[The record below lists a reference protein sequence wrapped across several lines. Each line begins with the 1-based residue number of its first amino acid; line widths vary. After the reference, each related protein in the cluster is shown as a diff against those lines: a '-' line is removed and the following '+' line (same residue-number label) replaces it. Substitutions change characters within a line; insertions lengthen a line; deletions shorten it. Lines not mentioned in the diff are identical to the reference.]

1 MSTADD
7 STKRVTTAITF
18 FTTTVPAARRAK
30 VMAEAQPLLT
40 APIRSK
46 ELWPAL
52 LLADYKKEGTLND
65 AAVNVLYESQKELFK
80 DLLLVNSPEELMEL
94 LDTNED
100 GLLNEDEQIL
110 AFSLMK
116 ERMQDVAEE
125 LCAIHEYALYKEMMK
140 GVRSM
145 EADILVYQE
154 RMRKRN
160 HHEELSAYHKAGEV
174 KLELFQ
180 QEWSRAF
187 TVYEKE
193 SEAKV
198 RALQQLHEEQTN
210 QLNEKLQKDVDFV
223 KVKPKAKMRALQTQE
238 KLVAVNERYSEA
250 QKIRNE
256 LKVLEADEQM
266 RMESKVLQDQEKK
279 RLKLQKQH
287 AKELSELQLKNQTGY
302 YALKI
307 QMDQQYT
314 RLQKEIKLHLNDIT
328 KNQNLALRLA
338 RKVGETRDEL
348 RRTKKKSKA
357 LMRFITES
365 RAVQTAKPRSR
376 QALDMPQASPKGKA
390 IPHGSVISTV
400 IGRARTSSPLKR
412 NVRNITQFHISG
424 FSTSGETPT
433 AAVPLPARHLLSARP
448 VTVLQSAK
456 TPALRS
462 IGALY
467 NEDLEPLPDEAN
479 LVD

>member
-1 MSTADD
+1 MRVPTADD
-7 STKRVTTAITF
+7 TTKRVTTAVTF

-30 VMAEAQPLLT
+30 VLTEAQPLLS
-40 APIRSK
+40 APTRSK
-46 ELWPAL
+46 EIWAAL

-65 AAVNVLYESQKELFK
+65 AAVNVLYQSQKDLFR
-80 DLLLVNSPEELMEL
+80 DLLLVNSAEELMEL
-94 LDTNED
+94 LDSNED
-100 GLLNEDEQIL
+100 GILNEDEQIL
-110 AFSLMK
+110 AFSLIK

-125 LCAIHEYALYKEMMK
+125 LCAIHEYAMYKEMMR
-140 GVRSM
+140 GVRAM

-160 HHEELSAYHKAGEV
+160 HRKELSAYHEAGEA
-174 KLELFQ
+174 KLQRFQ
-180 QEWSRAF
+180 QEWSLAF
-187 TVYEKE
+187 STYGQE
-193 SEAKV
+193 SQARV
-198 RALQQLHEEQTN
+198 QALQQTHQQQSA
-210 QLNEKLQKDVDFV
+210 QLDERLQRELDFV
-223 KVKPKAKMRALQTQE
+223 KVKPKARMRELQTQE

-256 LKVLEADEQM
+256 LKVLEVDEQM
-266 RMESKVLQDQEKK
+266 RVESKVLQDQEK
-279 RLKLQKQH
+279 RRVKLRKQQS
-287 AKELSELQLKNQTGY
+287 KELSELQLKNQTGY

-307 QMDQQYT
+307 KMDQQYT
-314 RLQKEIKLHLNDIT
+314 RLQKEIKLYLNDIT

-365 RAVQTAKPRSR
+365 RAVQTAKPRPR
-376 QALDMPQASPKGKA
+376 QTLDLPQTSPNGKA
-390 IPHGSVISTV
+390 IPHGSVLSSV

-424 FSTSGETPT
+424 FGSGGETPT
-433 AAVPLPARHLLSARP
+433 AGPRPAAHMLSARP
-448 VTVLQSAK
+448 ATALHSAK
-456 TPALRS
+456 TPVMQS

-467 NEDLEPLPDEAN
+467 DENLEPLAAN
-479 LVD
+479 L